1 VDVAIVNGVVPL
13 RFSPK
18 IIVNHGVFTAG
29 KLYRWVAKLLYRRY
43 DAVVCVS
50 NKLRS
55 EVRSNLGVD
64 CKVMPLPMKLDLYK
78 PASPGERENVVMH
91 IGTRPIKNPQISIE
105 AIKILRRHGYNVK
118 LVMIGAP
125 IGISSDEAV
134 EFRSGLRESE
144 KLELL
149 CRAKALILPSSYETF
164 SYVTLEAMACGTPVV
179 VSSAVPEEVVINGYN
194 GIRVNS
200 YDPRDYADALESLL
214 RNEELWLRL
223 HSNGLRFVK
232 QFDHISVTKKYLDI
246 IGEVYDG

>member
-1 VDVAIVNGVVPL
+1 
-13 RFSPK
+13 
-18 IIVNHGVFTAG
+18 
-29 KLYRWVAKLLYRRY
+29 
-43 DAVVCVS
+43 
-50 NKLRS
+50 
-55 EVRSNLGVD
+55 
-64 CKVMPLPMKLDLYK
+64 
-78 PASPGERENVVMH
+78 MH
-91 IGTRPIKNPQISIE
+91 IGIRPVKNPQVSIE
-105 AIKILRRHGYNVK
+105 AIKMLRRRGYEVK
-118 LVMIGAP
+118 LVIIGAP
-125 IGISSDEAV
+125 SGITSDEAV

-149 CRAKALILPSSYETF
+149 CKAKALILPSSYESL

-194 GIRVNS
+194 GIRVDS